1 MHLVRVAA
9 GVLLLAAHAAGQSTP
24 KLNSSAITTLLAGTP
39 ACAMPCFAQGLQ
51 AGNCTM
57 AGLTDCV
64 CTNIPLQAGVSAC
77 VQTSCIFDQQV
88 ATAEIS
94 QQLCR
99 GYPIPE
105 RRRFSKVFSIVLPSI
120 STATVALRCVARW
133 TVTNQLWWDD
143 WTALMGLFFLIVTA
157 VLGYYNAGLGF
168 GIHYWDVEPGKGKTI
183 LQIFYVLQ
191 MLYIFVLISAK
202 SSICC
207 FYSRVF
213 TNNKRF
219 RRVTTGVMVFLLTH
233 GLMFFFL
240 VTFQCLPIVAIW
252 NRRIEGRC
260 LDYAALGYGGA
271 AVSIFEDLILFIIP
285 IPELMKL
292 QLCRKK
298 KLALVF
304 MFSVAS
310 FACIASMI
318 RLKYMV
324 SYANTYDATWDNVDI
339 VLWSSIELNAAI
351 ICGSLPALRPL
362 FKKIPG
368 ILTTVKTTLQSGY
381 HRNSRDLSGTA
392 NSNASHHSI
401 ALSSEASPR
410 KPIQPRKFGSG
421 STAKDTHVTTDTRV
435 DATSTD
441 GSERHEW
448 MDKSTL
454 C

>member
-1 MHLVRVAA
+1 
-9 GVLLLAAHAAGQSTP
+9 
-24 KLNSSAITTLLAGTP
+24 
-39 ACAMPCFAQGLQ
+39 
-51 AGNCTM
+51 
-57 AGLTDCV
+57 
-64 CTNIPLQAGVSAC
+64 
-77 VQTSCIFDQQV
+77 
-88 ATAEIS
+88 
-94 QQLCR
+94 
-99 GYPIPE
+99 
-105 RRRFSKVFSIVLPSI
+105 
-120 STATVALRCVARW
+120 
-133 TVTNQLWWDD
+133 
-143 WTALMGLFFLIVTA
+143 
-157 VLGYYNAGLGF
+157 
-168 GIHYWDVEPGKGKTI
+168 
-183 LQIFYVLQ
+183 

-202 SSICC
+202 ASICC

-219 RRVTTGVMVFLLTH
+219 RQYTIGFMIFLLTH
-233 GLMFFFL
+233 GLMFLFL
-240 VTFQCLPIVAIW
+240 VMFQCLPIESIW
-252 NRRIEGRC
+252 DRRIEGRC
-260 LDYAALGYGGA
+260 LNYAALGYGGA
-271 AVSIFEDLILFIIP
+271 AVSIFEDLILFIMP

-304 MFSVAS
+304 MFGVAS

-368 ILTTVKTTLQSGY
+368 ILSTVKTTVQSGY
-381 HRNSRDLSGTA
+381 HRKSRDPSGTA
-392 NSNASHHSI
+392 KSNASHQSI

-410 KPIQPRKFGSG
+410 KPIQPRKFGSS

-435 DATSTD
+435 ETTSTD